1 MFAILFG
8 VLLIAFSV
16 FAALPFGLGWGDEI
30 IFVLKGVLPV
40 VAVLLGIFAIFIGLA
55 DMNDRRE
62 AKLEE
67 DEARKAEEDA
77 KKS

>member
-30 IFVLKGVLPV
+30 IFVLKGALPV
-40 VAVLLGIFAIFIGLA
+40 VAVLFGIFAIFIGLA

-62 AKLEE
+62 AKIEE

>member
-30 IFVLKGVLPV
+30 IFVLKGALPV